1 MDRKLEFYAWGK
13 QNLAQFPFSEP
24 ASSSVQVTEDTLS
37 EEKQVLMGECRVE
50 GAGPSLVT
58 PCPLAPLPQGHIIA
72 EVWCGSEFTLAAD
85 ESGGLWACGW
95 NEHGNCGVGLPS
107 SYTSTQSD
115 QVKLAAV
122 VGQWT
127 RVKGCL
133 EDVKCNA
140 EGGLQLS
147 HVWEGAVACGGGH
160 VLCLP

>member
-13 QNLAQFPFSEP
+13 QNLAQFPSSELALP
-24 ASSSVQVTEDTLS
+24 TLQATEDPLS
-37 EEKQVLMGECRVE
+37 EEKQVLVGERRVE
-50 GAGPSLVT
+50 GAGPNLVA
-58 PCPLAPLPQGHIIA
+58 PCPLVPLPHGHTIA

-85 ESGGLWACGW
+85 EAGGLWACGW
-95 NEHGNCGVGLPS
+95 NEHGNCGVGS
-107 SYTSTQSD
+107 H
-115 QVKLAAV
+115 QVKQAAV

-127 RVKGCL
+127 RVKGCV